1 MNRTMR
7 SLFSLV
13 LTLILVLALAT
24 PAFAA
29 TASIT
34 YNGQKEIGRAS
45 CRERV

>member
-7 SLFSLV
+7 ALFSLV
-13 LTLILVLALAT
+13 LTLVLAVAMAT

-34 YNGQKEIGRAS
+34 YKGQKLSLIHI
-45 CRERV
+45 